1 MEVLKFKEELKE
13 RDGII
18 LNDEF
23 IIFNDYE
30 LYSLKTN
37 VAKNFKKFE
46 DLLEIKV
53 GGKTIESMIL
63 EKENFEMI
71 DNGGRGS
78 SSGGAKGGLF
88 SGQGGREPRG
98 KGGKTEFLPPA
109 QVNALT
115 SARFKSVEKTAKAYG
130 KELLNSDREFG
141 AVIDKDGFAVQYVKG
156 SATSVTHLEKA
167 GAYSIHNHPVK
178 GLAKA
183 GIKAYNAPSAPDLKN
198 MALGSGKGTIVASS
212 GNRTIYVIEKTPK
225 FNSKGFVKAMGSAKS
240 TGNYDKDVNNFLRK
254 NQKAFGYKYKTIKF

>member
-1 MEVLKFKEELKE
+1 MEVVKFKEELKE
-13 RDGII
+13 RDGIV

-71 DNGGRGS
+71 DYGGRGS

-88 SGQGGREPRG
+88 SGQGSRERGGRG
-98 KGGKTEFLPPA
+98 QYMPPA
-109 QVNALT
+109 EVNALT

-130 KELLNSDREFG
+130 KHLLDSDREFG
-141 AVIDKDGFAVQYVKG
+141 AVIDKDGFAVQYIKG
-156 SATSVTHLEKA
+156 GHTSVAHLERQ

-198 MALGSGKGTIVASS
+198 MALGKGKGTIIASS
-212 GNRTIYVIEKTPK
+212 GNRTVYVIEKTPK

>member
-1 MEVLKFKEELKE
+1 MEVVKFKEELKE
-13 RDGII
+13 RDGIV

-88 SGQGGREPRG
+88 SGQGSRERGGRG
-98 KGGKTEFLPPA
+98 KFMPPA
-109 QVNALT
+109 EVNALT

-130 KELLNSDREFG
+130 KHLLDSDREFG

-156 SATSVTHLEKA
+156 GHTSVTHLERQ

-198 MALGSGKGTIVASS
+198 MALGKGKGTIVASS

-254 NQKAFGYKYKTIKF
+254 NQKAYGYKYKTIKF